1 VDIIRSLQERQYRWD
16 ELPSSDGPGVYAY
29 YLSEPEA
36 LSPITVDRHQPLYV
50 GLSEGSLD
58 ARSHFRHPHSGFST
72 FRRSLGAILKERLG
86 LTAVPRAPGSSPT
99 NTQNYRFALEGEQ
112 RLTAW
117 MRQHLLYAHVP
128 LKENVASAERELI
141 GSLQPPLNLTG
152 WRNPQNALIRDLRRR
167 CAAEAQL
174 SRAV

>member
-1 VDIIRSLQERQYRWD
+1 MGRA
-16 ELPSSDGPGVYAY
+16 PSSDGPGVYAY

-58 ARSHFRHPHSGFST
+58 ARSHFGIRIAA
-72 FRRSLGAILKERLG
+72 FRRFGVRLRV
-86 LTAVPRAPGSSPT
+86 AVRSGSALRLFPRALGSSPT
-99 NTQNYRFALEGEQ
+99 NTQNYQFALEGEQ

-128 LKENVASAERELI
+128 LKENVASAEHELI